1 MNFDEWKRAAQKI
14 SFFKQSA
21 QLKKVTDMYQAHEL
35 RPTPASAGK
44 LQAAIKEWEAY
55 AQHAVEK
62 TQIGAANVTA
72 LKGVAGTVVS
82 VSSGVKILPVG
93 YRLYAP
99 GDAGYKQDGDTLLPV
114 DKRPPKLTAAQFQ
127 ILNECI
133 MRSRNAAGLA
143 HEAMKK
149 IATKTAL
156 TPPLN
161 ADEQR
166 YIDIFGA
173 FDQTRAKKVLENF
186 QAIVSALTNP
196 IIHDHRS
203 TDFFAKKGEGYAA
216 AHRGTATANVD
227 LWIGHDI
234 FLDRYK
240 FDSNH
245 QDTKAAFQTATDST
259 VGTLVHE
266 FSHAS
271 INSVDVPPVKD
282 DGSWELPPGAD
293 WASPDND
300 KQATGRVQVRRVAAK
315 EPRAAIVAADCYGQ
329 FAAEC
334 LAATGK

>member
-1 MNFDEWKRAAQKI
+1 MNFDEWKRATAKI

-21 QLKKVTDMYQAHEL
+21 QLKKVTDMYQVHEQ
-35 RPTPASAGK
+35 RPTPASAAN
-44 LQAAIKEWEAY
+44 LQGAIRDWERY
-55 AQHAVEK
+55 AQHGVEK
-62 TQIGAANVTA
+62 TQIGPANVTA
-72 LKGVAGTVVS
+72 LKNIADTKVS
-82 VSSGVKILPVG
+82 VSSGVKIIPVG
-93 YRLYAP
+93 YRIYAP
-99 GDAGYKQDGDTLLPV
+99 GDAGYKLDGDTLLPA
-114 DKRPPKLTAAQFQ
+114 DKRPPKLTAPQIQ

-133 MRSRNAAGLA
+133 MRSKNAASLA
-143 HEAMKK
+143 CAAMKK
-149 IATKTAL
+149 IAEKTAL
-156 TPPLN
+156 TAPLS

-166 YIDIFGA
+166 FVEIFGV
-173 FDQTRAKKVLENF
+173 FDKTRAKKIHENF
-186 QAIVSALTNP
+186 QAILSALTNP

-240 FDSNH
+240 FDRTH
-245 QDTKAAFQTATDST
+245 QDTKNAFQTATDST

-282 DGSWELPPGAD
+282 DGNWELPPGAD
-293 WASPDND
+293 WESPNNN
-300 KQATGRVQVRRVAAK
+300 KQATGRKQVRLVASK
-315 EPRAAIVAADCYGQ
+315 EPRAALVAADCYGQ